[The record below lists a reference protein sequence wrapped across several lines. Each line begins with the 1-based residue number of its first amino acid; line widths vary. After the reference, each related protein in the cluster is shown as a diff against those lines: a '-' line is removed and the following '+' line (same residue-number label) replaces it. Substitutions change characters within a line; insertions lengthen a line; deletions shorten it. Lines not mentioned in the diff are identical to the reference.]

1 MFLLYLKALE
11 IQGFKS
17 FSQKTRLTFEK
28 PVTAIVGPNGSG
40 KSNISDAIRWVMG
53 EQSTK
58 ALRSGKMEDVIFG
71 GTSRR
76 GPMGFAEVSLILDN
90 SGHLFN
96 MENSEVMITR
106 RFYRSGDSEY
116 YINRQSVRLRD
127 VHELLMDTGLGREGY
142 SIIGQGRI
150 DEIISIK
157 SSDRR
162 EIFEEAAGIS
172 RFRHRKEEAEHKI
185 EKSEENL
192 LRVNDKIAEL
202 ELQVEPLRRQ
212 SETAKKYLVLRDELR
227 SLEIS
232 VWTETLCSLALQ
244 SKQLEESCEQSKKEL
259 DRAHEALDRFYAEG
273 ETFGERMRG
282 KDMEAE
288 RVREQITAA
297 EARAADTD
305 SAAAVLR
312 ANLSS
317 NLESIQRID
326 GELKQQEGRDSS
338 LSAQIEERHA
348 RIAEID
354 AIRAALKE
362 KAESA
367 AVQADELARNSGET
381 SDMLSALIRSQ
392 NDNAVALAE
401 KRTERSS
408 LAVALQEA
416 EDRSAAIISE
426 TGEAEA
432 RLEEAVK
439 DSKGNDKKLLEARER
454 ADSLRNMISGY
465 TLRAENRRKKAEIA
479 GDKRTKLT
487 MTLSALRS
495 RIALLSEME
504 KEYAGYNKAVKT
516 IMQESS
522 RGILKNVYGPV
533 ADLIKTEDAYTVA
546 VETALGGAMQNII
559 VGTEEDGKAAINLL
573 KRRDEGRATFLPVSA
588 IRGSRLSERSLE
600 AEEGFKG
607 LAIDLVRFDEKYR
620 DIYTNI
626 LGRIAI
632 VDDMDSAIRIAKKYG
647 YRFRLVTMDGQ
658 VINSGGS
665 MTGGSASRNAGILS
679 RANEI
684 KKLSEREGVLASDAR
699 DAERALEAATRD
711 LEAAEYELKVSR
723 DELRPLEDE
732 MLKLESAQN
741 HFALIIDAAGKAV
754 ETLRAEAASVRGKI
768 EKTDAGINAVRAEIE
783 RCEKLAEEMVSD
795 IVKKTEGRDE
805 LAGESRRLSE
815 ELSALREQDASLAA
829 ECETLK
835 RAAEELFALRADLS
849 GGREQQTALIEDYKA
864 RNDTLLNEIAE
875 KDKISSI
882 ILAEIGK
889 YRTRIVRIT
898 EEKMA
903 LEAERTRRD
912 RMTQE
917 KNREILDLERESA
930 RLEQKKLAQEL
941 EEKQIVD
948 KLWDAYELSRTTAME
963 IRQEVTNMAA
973 AGRRIAELK
982 REISRLGTPN
992 IGAIEEFERVNTR
1005 YTYLTDQRSDIE
1017 KAKRELDGIIN
1028 EITAEMKTI
1037 FTEQFG
1043 LIGESFKETF
1053 TELFGGGKAALE
1065 LDDPEDILNCGI
1077 EIKVQP
1083 PGKSLKTI
1091 TLLSGGE
1098 KAFVAIALYFAII
1111 KVRPTPFVVMD
1122 EIETAL
1128 DEANVIRFSTY
1139 MRRMTD
1145 RTQFLVITHRRSTM
1159 EEADVLY
1166 GVTMQEQGVSQV
1178 LSIDMVEAEKTI
1190 AK

>member
-1 MFLLYLKALE
+1 MYLKALE

>member
-1 MFLLYLKALE
+1 MYLKALE

-58 ALRSGKMEDVIFG
+58 ALRGGKMEDVIFG

-90 SGHLFN
+90 SGRLFD
-96 MENSEVMITR
+96 MDNSEIMITR

-212 SETAKKYLVLRDELR
+212 SETAKKYLALRDELR

-232 VWTETLCSLALQ
+232 VWTETLCNLALQ
-244 SKQLEESCEQSKKEL
+244 SRQLGESCEESKKEL

-273 ETFGERMRG
+273 ETFGEKMRV
-282 KDMEAE
+282 KDIEAE
-288 RVREQITAA
+288 RVREQISAA

-317 NLESIQRID
+317 NLESIERID

-338 LSAQIEERHA
+338 LCAQIEERHA

-354 AIRAALKE
+354 TVRASLKE
-362 KAESA
+362 KAVSA
-367 AVQADELARNSGET
+367 AIKADELARNSGET
-381 SDMLSALIRSQ
+381 SIDLSALIRSQ
-392 NDNAVALAE
+392 NDNTVALAE
-401 KRTERSS
+401 KRTELSS
-408 LAVALQEA
+408 LAAALQEA
-416 EDRSAAIISE
+416 EDRSAAIIAE
-426 TGEAEA
+426 TSEAEV
-432 RLEEAVK
+432 RLEEAYK
-439 DSKGNDKKLLEARER
+439 DLAGNDKKLLEARES

-465 TLRAENRRKKAEIA
+465 TLRAETRRKKAEAA
-479 GDKRTKLT
+479 GDKKTKLT
-487 MTLSALRS
+487 MELNALRS

-504 KEYAGYNKAVKT
+504 KEFAGYNKAVKT
-516 IMQESS
+516 VMQESS
-522 RGILKNVYGPV
+522 RGLLKNVYGPV
-533 ADLIKTEDAYTVA
+533 ADLLKTNDAYTVA

-559 VGTEEDGKAAINLL
+559 VGTEEDGKAAINFL
-573 KRRDEGRATFLPVSA
+573 KRRDEGRATFLPVTA
-588 IRGSRLSERSLE
+588 IRGTRLSERALE
-600 AEEGFKG
+600 AEAGFKG
-607 LAIDLVRFDEKYR
+607 LAIDLVSFDEKYR
-620 DIYTNI
+620 EIYTSL

-632 VDDMDSAIRIAKKYG
+632 VDDMDSAIRIAKKYA
-647 YRFRLVTMDGQ
+647 YRFRLVTIDGQ

-665 MTGGSASRNAGILS
+665 MTGGSASKNAGILS

-684 KKLSEREGVLASDAR
+684 KKLSAREGMLAADAKE
-699 DAERALEAATRD
+699 AERALEAAERD

-723 DELRPLEDE
+723 DELRPFEDE
-732 MLKLESAQN
+732 ILKLQSAQN
-741 HFALIIDAAGKAV
+741 HLALIIDAAGKNV
-754 ETLRAEAASVRGKI
+754 GTLRAEAASVRGKI
-768 EKTDAGINAVRAEIE
+768 EKTDDDINAVRTEIA
-783 RCEKLAEEMVSD
+783 RREKLAEKTASE
-795 IVKKTEGRDE
+795 IAQKTEGRDE
-805 LAGESRRLSE
+805 LYEESRKLSE
-815 ELSALREQDASLAA
+815 ALSALREEDASLAA

-835 RAAEELFALRADLS
+835 RAAAELTVLRTDLS
-849 GGREQQTALIEDYKA
+849 GGKEQQTALIEDYKA
-864 RNDTLLNEIAE
+864 RSVSLLEEITE
-875 KDKISSI
+875 KEKISSL
-882 ILAEIGK
+882 ILCEIAK
-889 YRTRIVRIT
+889 YRARIVGIT

-917 KNREILDLERESA
+917 KNREILELERESA
-930 RLEQKKLAQEL
+930 SLMQKKLAQEL

-948 KLWDAYELSRTTAME
+948 KLWDTYELSRSTAME
-963 IRQEVTNMAA
+963 MRQEAQNMAA

-1037 FTEQFG
+1037 FADQFG
-1043 LIGESFKETF
+1043 LICESFKETF

-1065 LDDPEDILNCGI
+1065 LEDPEDILSCGI

-1139 MRRMTD
+1139 LRRMTD
-1145 RTQFLVITHRRSTM
+1145 RTQFLIITHRRSTM